1 MGDPLS
7 GPGGVFH
14 ASPEPI
20 FNGALWTIR
29 YEVLAYLFAAIG
41 FAVGILRNRWL
52 TIIVLAGSQLI
63 YFLLQNTALAT
74 SVPEGIISLFRFTT
88 AFLIGMALWHF
99 PKVRNPAPV
108 ALLVTLLAFL
118 LLGWSPLGEL
128 LANLLLA
135 ACLMKAGLVSRP
147 SARLATMPDYSY
159 GIYIWHYPVLQS
171 VLILN
176 PDIQPSVLLAL
187 SSPVILLFSGLSWH
201 IVERPA
207 LKLKHW
213 QRLSGRL
220 AE

>member
-1 MGDPLS
+1 
-7 GPGGVFH
+7 
-14 ASPEPI
+14 
-20 FNGALWTIR
+20 
-29 YEVLAYLFAAIG
+29 
-41 FAVGILRNRWL
+41 
-52 TIIVLAGSQLI
+52 
-63 YFLLQNTALAT
+63 
-74 SVPEGIISLFRFTT
+74 
-88 AFLIGMALWHF
+88 
-99 PKVRNPAPV
+99 
-108 ALLVTLLAFL
+108 
-118 LLGWSPLGEL
+118 
-128 LANLLLA
+128 
-135 ACLMKAGLVSRP
+135 
-147 SARLATMPDYSY
+147 MPDYSY